1 MTFLCFSYEK
11 NNSASL
17 LGRLRITRMTGCNS
31 YLAYST
37 CHVIL
42 TIIPPP
48 VTVLVR
54 TVVVVNVVASYLIF
68 VAFTCGTFGLVV
80 TTVSCTSI
88 EKSQH
93 CTQMWKSLVSLVELF
108 NCTIWFFQRPQCCP
122 WWRSHWNVWGVPCA
136 FGADERLLW
145 KGNEQHF
152 IHLKPPFSFLK
163 RGLVE
168 LTYCSYGIDREIW
181 DCVLRETSV

>member
-1 MTFLCFSYEK
+1 
-11 NNSASL
+11 
-17 LGRLRITRMTGCNS
+17 MTGCNS

-68 VAFTCGTFGLVV
+68 VAFTCGTFGLVI

-93 CTQMWKSLVSLVELF
+93 CT
-108 NCTIWFFQRPQCCP
+108 
-122 WWRSHWNVWGVPCA
+122 GV
-136 FGADERLLW
+136 
-145 KGNEQHF
+145 
-152 IHLKPPFSFLK
+152 
-163 RGLVE
+163 
-168 LTYCSYGIDREIW
+168 
-181 DCVLRETSV
+181 